1 MTVTST
7 RRAILAGAAAVP
19 ALSLPAIADED
30 DPIFAAID
38 RHRTAEAT
46 YVGFAESDSYSDEQF
61 GKHGDE
67 SWKLYGALLAT
78 EPTTVAGCAAL
89 LRHIEAYEESYDR
102 SLYGDFGQP
111 VRATGHRILSR
122 IASAIE
128 IARN

>member
-1 MTVTST
+1 MHTVST

-19 ALSLPAIADED
+19 PLSLPAIADED
-30 DPIFAAID
+30 DPIFAASES
-38 RHRTAEAT
+38 HRIAEAA
-46 YVGFAESDSYSDEQF
+46 FAASCSDEQLNTI
-61 GKHGDE
+61 GRK

-102 SLYGDFGQP
+102 SLYGDCGQP

-128 IARN
+128 LARN